1 MHTEKICNHDDI
13 QLVDG
18 GVSYEG
24 RVEYCNNGVWGR
36 VCDDGWTELDA
47 AVACSQLGYS
57 PQSEFSTKAKSD
69 VLCSHSRPR

>member
-1 MHTEKICNHDDI
+1 MHTGKVCNHDDI

-24 RVEYCNNGVWGR
+24 RVEYCNDGLWGT

-57 PQSEFSTKAKSD
+57 PQGEFSTAYISS
-69 VLCSHSRPR
+69 VFLCLY